1 VLRKRRFGK
10 GDFEDSD
17 EDVGTEIG
25 KIGSEG
31 VKIKF
36 KARRKR

>member
-1 VLRKRRFGK
+1 MLRKRRFGK

-25 KIGSEG
+25 KSG
-31 VKIKF
+31 
-36 KARRKR
+36 RKVSR

>member
-1 VLRKRRFGK
+1 M
-10 GDFEDSD
+10 DFEDSD
-17 EDVGTEIG
+17 EGFGAKVG

-36 KARRKR
+36 EARRKRREFG